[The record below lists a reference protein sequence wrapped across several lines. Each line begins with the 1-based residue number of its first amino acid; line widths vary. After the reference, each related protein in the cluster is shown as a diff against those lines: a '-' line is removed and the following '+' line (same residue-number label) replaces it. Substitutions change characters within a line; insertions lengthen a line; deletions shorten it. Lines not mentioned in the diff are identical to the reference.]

1 MRLVGYVRV
10 SQVAGREGD
19 SFISPSVQRQQIER
33 YAQLRGYTISEW
45 IEDLDQSGAKADRPG
60 WQRALGMVETHQV
73 DGIACAKLD
82 RFARS
87 VIDGR
92 EGLERV
98 HAAGGALV
106 LVAEGLDTQTPMGKA
121 MFTILLAFAEL
132 ELDRIR
138 ENWLVARDRAIAR
151 GVPVAPHVKLGY
163 RKTSGGSLE
172 PDPDTAPLVRELFL
186 RRGRG
191 ESWRTIGRHLETVLP
206 DGAWPI
212 GTLQGIVGSRVYLGE
227 IRHGDAVNP
236 GAHEPLISRVEW
248 EAAQRAPNL
257 TARRTRGAL
266 LAGIARCAGCG
277 YTMSREA
284 AGTRPYWYYG
294 CRKIHSGGICEAPAK
309 ITGPTLD
316 LYVTELFL
324 GRVAIDP
331 PVAVAEAEER
341 ARAIVDLVEQ
351 AEREL
356 SAYRDANLISVIGSD
371 AYRAGLEQR
380 AHAIDEARAELG
392 RVVRAQP
399 VAAPA
404 ELIATWPDLDLDEKR
419 VILAAGVDAVFV
431 KRAHLNR
438 RGTPVEERA
447 RVLFHGEAPPGL
459 PGRGRPQLQP
469 FVF

>member
-1 MRLVGYVRV
+1 MRLIGYVRV

-19 SFISPSVQRQQIER
+19 SFISPSVQRDQIER
-33 YAQLRGYTISEW
+33 YAQLRGYQVAEW

-60 WQRALGMVETHQV
+60 WQRALTMVETREV

-87 VIDGR
+87 VVDGR
-92 EGLERV
+92 EGLERI

-163 RKTSGGSLE
+163 RKGADGRLE
-172 PDPDTAPLVRELFL
+172 LDPVTAPLVRELFL

-191 ESWRTIGRHLETVLP
+191 ESWRTIGRYIESQLP
-206 DGAWPI
+206 EGAWPG
-212 GTLQGIVGSRVYLGE
+212 GTLGSMVNSRVYLGE
-227 IRHGDAVNP
+227 IRHGDAVKTD
-236 GAHEPLISRVEW
+236 AHEPLVTRAEW
-248 EAAQRAPNL
+248 EAAQQAPRL
-257 TARRTRGAL
+257 TARRTHGAL

-277 YTMSREA
+277 YTMSRE
-284 AGTRPYWYYG
+284 GTSTRPYWYYG
-294 CRKIHSGGICEAPAK
+294 CRKVHSGGICELPAK

-316 LYVTELFL
+316 AHVTELFL

-331 PVAVAEAEER
+331 PIAVAEAEER
-341 ARAIVDLVEQ
+341 ARTLVDVIER
-351 AEREL
+351 AESEL
-356 SAYRDANLISVIGSD
+356 AAYRDANLISVIGGD

-380 AHAIDEARAELG
+380 ARAIDAARADLA
-392 RVVRAQP
+392 RVTREQP
-399 VAAPA
+399 TVAPA
-404 ELIATWPDLDLDEKR
+404 ELIDTWDDLDLDER
-419 VILAAGVDAVFV
+419 RLLLAAGIDAVFV

-447 RVLFHGEAPPGL
+447 RVLFHGEAPLGL
-459 PGRGRPQLQP
+459 PGRGRAQLQP
-469 FVF
+469 FIF